1 MEDINIYM
9 CLFLNVTGFIAAFI
23 DTVVG
28 GGGLISLPALLF
40 TGMPPV
46 TAIATNKVSASM
58 GATIGF
64 ASFVRSGRVDFSTIK
79 YLLPLSFIGSI
90 CGASILKLIPSDF
103 LRPLIIILLV
113 AVTIYTLTK
122 KEFGQVATFNG
133 MSQKMWILSAIAAFI
148 FGFYDGFFGPGTG
161 TFLLF
166 AFLWIGFDFIGA
178 AANARGLNFASNIA
192 GALFFISSG
201 IVDFAY
207 AIPMGLAMMVGAFC
221 GARMAIAKGATYV
234 KTLFIIMSIVLIGKQ
249 VIDLFK

>member
-9 CLFLNVTGFIAAFI
+9 CLFLIITGFIAAFI

-148 FGFYDGFFGPGTG
+148 FGFYDGFFGLVLAH
-161 TFLLF
+161 FYYLH
-166 AFLWIGFDFIGA
+166 
-178 AANARGLNFASNIA
+178 
-192 GALFFISSG
+192 FFG
-201 IVDFAY
+201 
-207 AIPMGLAMMVGAFC
+207 
-221 GARMAIAKGATYV
+221 
-234 KTLFIIMSIVLIGKQ
+234 
-249 VIDLFK
+249 